1 MIRLAFRMGYHRDP
15 KHLVGISVFD
25 GEMRRRVW
33 LNLVQIEALMS
44 YQLGFPSMIPSE
56 FCDTE
61 VPRNLEYSE

>member
-1 MIRLAFRMGYHRDP
+1 MGYHRDP
-15 KHLVGISVFD
+15 KHLAGISVFE